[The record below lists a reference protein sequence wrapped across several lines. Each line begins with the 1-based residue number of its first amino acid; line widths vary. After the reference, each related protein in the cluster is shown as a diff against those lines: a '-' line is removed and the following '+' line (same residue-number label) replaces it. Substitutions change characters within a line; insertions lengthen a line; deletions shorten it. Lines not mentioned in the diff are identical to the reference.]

1 MDKSGIFCCLHCR
14 HCSKGVFD
22 MSKLALAWRLQG
34 KIAGFGKA
42 REQGR
47 PGGAGVACESAQFL
61 SSAQLGLLPAGYQL
75 YLGGVT
81 NRDGLSVCSIS
92 AGVSEKIATISAA
105 TIAITAIAFI
115 TIIFGEL
122 AQKRIGQPYPEL
134 VSAWQGASW
143 PGLRL
148 SQSPLCVCCYFQ
160 RMSY

>member
-1 MDKSGIFCCLHCR
+1 
-14 HCSKGVFD
+14 
-22 MSKLALAWRLQG
+22 MSKLALAWRFEG

-61 SSAQLGLLPAGYQL
+61 SLVQLGLPPAGAQL
-75 YLGGVT
+75 YLGGAA
-81 NRDGLSVCSIS
+81 NSDGLSVCSIS
-92 AGVSEKIATISAA
+92 PGVSEKIATISAT

-122 AQKRIGQPYPEL
+122 AQKRIVQPYPEL
-134 VSAWQGASW
+134 VSAWQGAPG

-148 SQSPLCVCCYFQ
+148 S
-160 RMSY
+160 

>member
-1 MDKSGIFCCLHCR
+1 MDKSEIFCCLHCR
-14 HCSKGVFD
+14 HCSKGVFA
-22 MSKLALAWRLQG
+22 MSKLALAWRLEG

-42 REQGR
+42 CEQGR
-47 PGGAGVACESAQFL
+47 PGTAGVACESAQFL
-61 SSAQLGLLPAGYQL
+61 SSAQLGLPPAGAQL
-75 YLGGVT
+75 YLGGVA
-81 NRDGLSVCSIS
+81 NSDGLSVCSIS
-92 AGVSEKIATISAA
+92 TGVSEKIATISAT
-105 TIAITAIAFI
+105 TITVTAIAFI
-115 TIIFGEL
+115 TIIFGGL